1 MSLETVWFILIA
13 VLWSGYF
20 VLEGFDFGVGMLLPV
35 LGRSESD
42 RSAMLNT
49 IGPIWDGNEVW
60 LIVAGGA
67 TFAAFP
73 LWYATMFSGFY
84 LALLAILVCL
94 ILRVVSFEWCG
105 KGDTPRWL
113 GFWTWVN
120 AVTSCLAAVIWGVAL
135 SNLLQGLPIDSSQE
149 FTGNFLDLFSPFT
162 VFAGLAFCLLFL
174 FHGAGFLSLRTVG
187 DLGQRSARMA
197 RRLAAP
203 ALLAGIL
210 FMVWCVATAVA
221 ENDRGVLGPLVPAVA
236 GSLALCGAALAA
248 RARRPGLSFT
258 LGAAGIVGV
267 IATLFTGLYPRVMV
281 SSTDLANSLTTGNAA
296 SSHYSLTVITIVAG
310 CLLPVVLAY
319 QSWSYWV
326 FRHRVSEDGFEQAGN
341 PIEAIRQRTEK
352 RR

>member
-1 MSLETVWFILIA
+1 
-13 VLWSGYF
+13 
-20 VLEGFDFGVGMLLPV
+20 
-35 LGRSESD
+35 
-42 RSAMLNT
+42 
-49 IGPIWDGNEVW
+49 
-60 LIVAGGA
+60 
-67 TFAAFP
+67 
-73 LWYATMFSGFY
+73 
-84 LALLAILVCL
+84 
-94 ILRVVSFEWCG
+94 
-105 KGDTPRWL
+105 
-113 GFWTWVN
+113 
-120 AVTSCLAAVIWGVAL
+120 VIWGVAL

-187 DLGQRSARMA
+187 DLGQRSARAA